1 MTRGRTQPLDWD
13 GSMGPSAAVGA
24 TQKGHFLNSH
34 VLQSQQDFGTAT
46 PLRPD
51 LPSSLTHTHTHTHA
65 HMTPHRADL
74 PSSLAHTHTHTHTHT
89 TLPRADLPS
98 CHTHTHT
105 HTRVFCSEHHC
116 KSVPPPRLRSRA
128 VSTAQGRLPPR
139 DSAAPSRQ
147 QPLLCSPFLKA
158 VVSRMPHKRTR
169 ADGTLLLGILPR
181 NPACWAVVGTNSPL
195 LGIE

>member
-74 PSSLAHTHTHTHTHT
+74 PSSLAHTHTHTHTHDPAPCRPPQ
-89 TLPRADLPS
+89 LS
-98 CHTHTHT
+98 HTHTHT
-105 HTRVFCSEHHC
+105 HTCVLF
-116 KSVPPPRLRSRA
+116 
-128 VSTAQGRLPPR
+128 
-139 DSAAPSRQ
+139 
-147 QPLLCSPFLKA
+147 
-158 VVSRMPHKRTR
+158 
-169 ADGTLLLGILPR
+169 
-181 NPACWAVVGTNSPL
+181 
-195 LGIE
+195 